1 MQKVYQLE
9 QEQSEKEENDQAA
22 EEAAKD
28 LDVDYG
34 TSEADKTSEGDELEA
49 EKSAQKHGSVVNL
62 LRGKSIH
69 SLAATGSGLDSLIG
83 AGSVLEMSDG
93 DTDFLKSYSERV
105 AMEADESDSSQ
116 KQEDEQRQAQLEAK
130 KKQKEE
136 NGLDSVN
143 HAKAVAAM
151 L

>member
-9 QEQSEKEENDQAA
+9 QEQKEKEENDKAA

-28 LDVDYG
+28 LDIDYG
-34 TSEADKTSEGDELEA
+34 DSEKEKQSEGEEADADKA
-49 EKSAQKHGSVVNL
+49 AQKHGSVVNL

-105 AMEADESDSSQ
+105 AMEADESDN
-116 KQEDEQRQAQLEAK
+116 A
-130 KKQKEE
+130 QKEE
-136 NGLDSVN
+136 DETRR
-143 HAKAVAAM
+143 
-151 L
+151 